1 MNLDDVMT
9 KQQGIEA
16 MQYVIA
22 NISDDSFMDYVAHYL
37 YNHYKSGFLG
47 TFPISEGI
55 STMIDIWLAKEP
67 GIKSQPAFILTDKE
81 RTSIGHQFY
90 RTLFE
95 HKHYKKV

>member
-1 MNLDDVMT
+1 MNLETVIT

-16 MQYVIA
+16 MRYVIA
-22 NISDDSFMDYVAHYL
+22 NVLDDSFMDYAAHYL
-37 YNHYKSGFLG
+37 YDHYKSGYLG
-47 TFPISEGI
+47 TSPIPEGI

-81 RTSIGHQFY
+81 RISIGHQFY